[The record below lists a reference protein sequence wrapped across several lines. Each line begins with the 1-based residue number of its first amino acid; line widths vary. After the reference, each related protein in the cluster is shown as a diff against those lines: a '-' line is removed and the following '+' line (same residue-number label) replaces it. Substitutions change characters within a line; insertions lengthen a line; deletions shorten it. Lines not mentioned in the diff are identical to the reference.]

1 MISLLGTWMQSVAQ
15 SWLVLELTHS
25 TFQVGVVVA
34 LQFTPVLLF
43 GLFAGVIADRLDK
56 RRALIVTQIL
66 SAAQALLLGILTAT
80 GTVRPEHVMVMAAF
94 LGMIN
99 ALDMPTRQAFVA
111 EMVGR
116 ADLMNAI
123 ALNSS
128 AFNIARIV
136 GPGIGGVIIGVAGV
150 AAAFFINAASFLAVI
165 AGLLAMRKSEL
176 HRVERG
182 AKESVWEGM
191 RGGLHYVRSSTVVY
205 VSILLVGIV
214 AMFGMNYNVILPGM
228 ARDLFE
234 IGSTGF
240 GLLMSSIGVGSL
252 IAALVIAFFQRLDP
266 IRLMVRG
273 AAGFSILTMAFALS
287 PRYPSLILV
296 GLNLMAIGFCTICLT
311 ATANTNLQQTTP
323 DRLRGRVMSIY
334 ITIFAGTTPLGSLFA
349 GWLAGRWGAPVALL
363 VGGLAAGIATLWAW
377 QTLRNAAGSDPS
389 AIETSEAR
397 RAASEPVLSG
407 NETTGSSASG
417 V

>member
-1 MISLLGTWMQSVAQ
+1 
-15 SWLVLELTHS
+15 
-25 TFQVGVVVA
+25 
-34 LQFTPVLLF
+34 
-43 GLFAGVIADRLDK
+43 
-56 RRALIVTQIL
+56 
-66 SAAQALLLGILTAT
+66 
-80 GTVRPEHVMVMAAF
+80 
-94 LGMIN
+94 
-99 ALDMPTRQAFVA
+99 
-111 EMVGR
+111 MVGR

-136 GPGIGGVIIGVAGV
+136 GPGIGGIVIGVAGV
-150 AAAFFINAASFLAVI
+150 AAAFFINSASFLAVI

-176 HRVERG
+176 HHVERG
-182 AKESVWEGM
+182 AKESVWAGM
-191 RGGLHYVRSSTVVY
+191 RGGLDYVRSSTVVY

-214 AMFGMNYNVILPGM
+214 AMFGMNYTVLLPGM
-228 ARDLFE
+228 ARDLFQV
-234 IGSTGF
+234 GSTGF

-287 PRYPSLILV
+287 PKFPSLLLV
-296 GLNLMAIGFCTICLT
+296 GLHLVATGFCMICLT
-311 ATANTNLQQTTP
+311 ATANTNLQRTTP

-349 GWLAGRWGAPVALL
+349 GWLAGRWGAHVALL
-363 VGGLAAGIATLWAW
+363 VGGLAAGIATVWAW
-377 QTLRNAAGSDPS
+377 QTLRKAPGSDPS

-397 RAASEPVLSG
+397 RAASEPVLPGS
-407 NETTGSSASG
+407 EASRSSAG
-417 V
+417 RV

>member
-1 MISLLGTWMQSVAQ
+1 
-15 SWLVLELTHS
+15 
-25 TFQVGVVVA
+25 
-34 LQFTPVLLF
+34 
-43 GLFAGVIADRLDK
+43 
-56 RRALIVTQIL
+56 
-66 SAAQALLLGILTAT
+66 
-80 GTVRPEHVMVMAAF
+80 
-94 LGMIN
+94 
-99 ALDMPTRQAFVA
+99 
-111 EMVGR
+111 
-116 ADLMNAI
+116 
-123 ALNSS
+123 
-128 AFNIARIV
+128 
-136 GPGIGGVIIGVAGV
+136 VIIGVAGV